1 MIMYGV
7 NRAPDVGQNSS
18 DECCMCGEIWHEGQ
32 EGWILCDT
40 DGCENTVCV
49 QCTNKL
55 SLIVS
60 ELFYCPLCAGSCNSA
75 AASAGAA
82 VASAVVAATELEK
95 LPLSFKA
102 LQKVLSNLVKS
113 PENQKYR
120 KLRLENKKVK
130 ELFDFESVLNVLTS
144 VGFVRKQCPRE
155 QQHNDN
161 GTTTTSQTE
170 EVLILEG
177 EVHVSQIKDLLD
189 VFEGLSTQEHA
200 DEKEVAENKQCD
212 DDGKRKTAD
221 DTDTVDDAKKQRT

>member
-1 MIMYGV
+1 MYGV
-7 NRAPDVGQNSS
+7 NRAPDVGQNSN
-18 DECCMCGEIWHEGQ
+18 DECCMCGEVWHEGQ

-40 DGCENTVCV
+40 EDCENTVCV
-49 QCTNKL
+49 KCTSKL

-60 ELFYCPLCAGSCNSA
+60 ELFYCPLCAGAGNSA

-82 VASAVVAATELEK
+82 VASVVVAATELEK
-95 LPLSFKA
+95 LPLSFEA

-113 PENQKYR
+113 PANPKYR

-144 VGFVRKQCPRE
+144 VGFVRKQYPRE

-161 GTTTTSQTE
+161 ETTTTSQTE

-189 VFEGLSTQEHA
+189 VFEGLSSQQAA
-200 DEKEVAENKQCD
+200 DKKEVAENKQD
-212 DDGKRKTAD
+212 DDDCKRKSAD
-221 DTDTVDDAKKQRT
+221 DSATVDDAKKQRT

>member
-1 MIMYGV
+1 MNAFIEKECTRSIESHRNVPICRSMSGV
-7 NRAPDVGQNSS
+7 GISVFY
-18 DECCMCGEIWHEGQ
+18 
-32 EGWILCDT
+32 L
-40 DGCENTVCV
+40 
-49 QCTNKL
+49 L
-55 SLIVS
+55 SLYISFLLIVDFP
-60 ELFYCPLCAGSCNSA
+60 FYYT
-75 AASAGAA
+75 AA
-82 VASAVVAATELEK
+82 VSSVVIAATELEK

-113 PENQKYR
+113 PENPKYR

-144 VGFVRKQCPRE
+144 VGFVRKQYPRE

-161 GTTTTSQTE
+161 ETTTTSQTE

-189 VFEGLSTQEHA
+189 VFEGLSPQQHA
-200 DEKEVAENKQCD
+200 DENEVAENKQ
-212 DDGKRKTAD
+212 DDGKRIAVD

>member
-1 MIMYGV
+1 MYGV
-7 NRAPDVGQNSS
+7 NRAPDVGQNSN
-18 DECCMCGEIWHEGQ
+18 DECCMCGEVWHEGQ

-40 DGCENTVCV
+40 EDCENTVCV
-49 QCTNKL
+49 KCTSKL

-60 ELFYCPLCAGSCNSA
+60 ELFYCPLCAGAGNSA

-102 LQKVLSNLVKS
+102 LQKVLSNLAKS
-113 PENQKYR
+113 PDNQKYR

-161 GTTTTSQTE
+161 GTTTASQTE

-189 VFEGLSTQEHA
+189 VFEGLSTQQHE
-200 DEKEVAENKQCD
+200 DEKEVAENENEQCD
-212 DDGKRKTAD
+212 VDGKRKAAD